1 MRMALEFLADGEVP
15 PWLPSG
21 VGEARRL
28 AYAGQYA
35 CFFLSLI
42 FAAGGVLLTLFG
54 RTSLGLALIL
64 IFLLG
69 MGITYLLKESFFD
82 LLDAGETRKAE
93 PRLFLWAVLGL
104 FVGLIPGALLLFA
117 CLRLQEALQH
127 EARLKA
133 PQ

>member
-82 LLDAGETRKAE
+82 VLDAGETRKAE
-93 PRLFLWAVLGL
+93 PRLLLWAILGL
-104 FVGLIPGALLLFA
+104 FIGLIPGALLLFA
-117 CLRLQEALQH
+117 FVRLQEALQH
-127 EARLKA
+127 EAHLKA
-133 PQ
+133 AQ